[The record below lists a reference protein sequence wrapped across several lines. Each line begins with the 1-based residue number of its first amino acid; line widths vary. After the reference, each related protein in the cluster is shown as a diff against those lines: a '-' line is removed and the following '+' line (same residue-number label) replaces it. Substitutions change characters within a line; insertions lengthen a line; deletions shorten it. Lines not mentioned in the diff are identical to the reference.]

1 MFTPTPPTTKLCA
14 LPILRCTGA
23 GTLDAILVCHS
34 YTGVLTH
41 WIGEETTLHTQSG
54 PCAGCDAN
62 QAPRWQGFVI
72 VQSTQSGTHRLLQF
86 TPPVA
91 KTLDGYQRKQYGLSG
106 LTVRLTRA
114 GRERNSP
121 LCAEITDRVQ
131 LTPHFSVEQLE
142 EAVSRLFRSNFPLFD
157 ALKKSI
163 GCLPVD

>member
-1 MFTPTPPTTKLCA
+1 MFTPLPPTVKLCA
-14 LPILRCTGA
+14 LPILRCSGS
-23 GTLDAILVCHS
+23 GTLDAILVCHR

-41 WIGEETTLHTQSG
+41 WMNEETTLHIDSG

-62 QAPRWQGFVI
+62 QRPRWQGFII

-91 KTLDGYQRKQYGLSG
+91 TVLNKYSRDDTGVCG
-106 LTVRLTRA
+106 LTVRLTRE

-121 LCAEITDRVQ
+121 LRAEIIERATV
-131 LTPHFSVEQLE
+131 TPHFSVEQLE
-142 EAVSRLFRSNFPLFD
+142 EAVSRLFRTNFPLFD

-163 GCLPVD
+163 GCLPVE